1 MKFRVSDEVENEQF
15 EIVDAQVVEAQDR
28 RFILRFVALAFVAFL
43 VASAGYEIW
52 ASGRE
57 ADFHTVSAIWR
68 SCQGLVG
75 VMIGYYFG
83 KGQK

>member
-1 MKFRVSDEVENEQF
+1 MKHQVSDEVESKEF
-15 EIVDAQVVEAQDR
+15 EVSEARVIEANDR
-28 RFILRFVALAFVAFL
+28 RFILRFVAWAFVAFL
-43 VASAGYEIW
+43 LASAGYEVW
-52 ASGRE
+52 AGGRE
-57 ADFHTVSAIWR
+57 AEFDLVSAIWR